1 MDNEEEELEKKPEK
15 LVAVGILEDSTFTGK
30 TRVKSKSNKFSSC
43 DELDYPTPKKTWRNA
58 APGPQKALKKRS
70 GEISQKT
77 LFYLFSQK
85 NSFGG
90 CLKCDVCILSAGNE
104 FLEAIEKTSMKE
116 SLRNKG
122 GHSNRKFI
130 HDKT

>member
-1 MDNEEEELEKKPEK
+1 MDNEEELEKKPEK

-43 DELDYPTPKKTWRNA
+43 DELDYPTPKKH
-58 APGPQKALKKRS
+58 GEMQHQDHKKHLKEGAEKS
-70 GEISQKT
+70 VKKT

-90 CLKCDVCILSAGNE
+90 CLKCYVCILSVGNE
-104 FLEAIEKTSMKE
+104 FMEAIEKTRMKE

-130 HDKT
+130 HHKM